1 MGYWGIKS
9 YENDDA
15 NDALDAAFE
24 RVHGS
29 QYINLMD
36 DSNPLSFEQVQE
48 KLANPETLQAA
59 LNWLNEE
66 FGPDFES
73 WDAESRLAFAGV
85 AVRLMECSVP
95 LPETVRDRA
104 LAWLRQEEIDW
115 DEPTKRRLRRDQ
127 EIGRLEKAK
136 VG

>member
-59 LNWLNEE
+59 LDWLNEE
-66 FGPDFES
+66 FGLDFES
-73 WDAESRLAFAGV
+73 WDAEARLAFAGV
-85 AVRLMECSVP
+85 AVRLMECNVL